1 MINMKRFWQDVQYDL
16 LVPPFNEDVTTMTG
30 KQAKEYY
37 DWFLQ
42 HIPER
47 VDYFTKRCEDDL
59 DLPAHSINYD
69 PESLVP
75 IWKWFLSTAR
85 LEKMPEEELIKMREG
100 AKIFGDSYIT
110 KKRLTVTT
118 HFIIRDIGMFLG
130 EMWIHNYP
138 QLYWTY
144 STQTK
149 DSICANKPIIAGF
162 QMTIGSVIGDMFFEP
177 IHMVYIQA
185 ARLITNTANEFDL
198 FNLYQKWISNIPDL

>member
-110 KKRLTVTT
+110 KKRLTVAT
-118 HFIIRDIGMFLG
+118 HFIIRDIGIFLG

-162 QMTIGSVIGDMFFEP
+162 QMTIGSVIVCKGKVNRKFEKTEE
-177 IHMVYIQA
+177 
-185 ARLITNTANEFDL
+185 R
-198 FNLYQKWISNIPDL
+198 